1 MVFKPT
7 AMGGKIMYLQ
17 KNSSLDL
24 KVTANKHHKIFF
36 TSKGSFRSWKKI
48 VKDDD
53 DDERGNLCWSPFLG
67 SGPDRGCS
75 PVEWGDF
82 PFVCP
87 SVHPSDRPSIHPSI
101 HLSIHPSVRHTYDIC
116 NKTYKNLKL
125 RIKIQI

>member
-53 DDERGNLCWSPFLG
+53 DDERGNLCWSPF
-67 SGPDRGCS
+67 PCS
-75 PVEWGDF
+75 SPLDLA
-82 PFVCP
+82 
-87 SVHPSDRPSIHPSI
+87 SLALASLALALLA
-101 HLSIHPSVRHTYDIC
+101 LSPLAFALLHSALPRSP
-116 NKTYKNLKL
+116 L
-125 RIKIQI
+125 